1 MLSQPD
7 IRPISLSWARDRARD
22 FLLAAQREDGTWH
35 DFFLPAGESHDWV
48 TAYVAGCLA
57 TTGDAEVA
65 AAARRGWDHLRTA
78 QKPGGGWGYNAS
90 TPADA
95 DSTIWTLRLAEALG
109 EGASP
114 EAVCG
119 YEFLASHVREGEGIA
134 TYAGQSAPRDYVGLP
149 ATVDFG
155 GWVRPHVCVTAAA
168 AGLPGPIGDAAR
180 ASLPAMQ
187 HADGHW
193 PSYWWFDP
201 GYASAEAVDA
211 LGAGEAA
218 DAAAVFARNRINVLL
233 MMVETP
239 AFALAQSV
247 RILARCGQ
255 TVPEAAIARLVARQ
269 APNGSWPASARLRV
283 PHPDRIEPEE
293 AGWRQW
299 TGLSRAPQSLDD
311 LLAMTFTITSLDH
324 RRAFTTATVLRA
336 LDAVA
341 P

>member
-7 IRPISLSWARDRARD
+7 IRPASLAVAREHARD

-35 DFFLPAGESHDWV
+35 DFFLPAGESNDWV
-48 TAYVAGCLA
+48 TAYVAGALA
-57 TTGDAEVA
+57 TTGDAEEE
-65 AAARRGWDHLRTA
+65 AAARRGWNHLRSA
-78 QKPGGGWGYNAS
+78 QKLGGGWGYNAA
-90 TPADA
+90 TPPDA
-95 DSTIWTLRLAEALG
+95 DSTIWALRLAHAIG
-109 EGASP
+109 EGASG
-114 EAVCG
+114 EAAHG
-119 YEFLASHVREGEGIA
+119 YEFLASHVRQGEGIA
-134 TYAGQSAPRDYVGLP
+134 TYASQSAPRDYVGLP
-149 ATVDFG
+149 ATVDFR

-168 AGLPGPIGDAAR
+168 AALPGPVGEAAR

-187 HADGHW
+187 AADGHW

-211 LGAGEAA
+211 LGPGEAA
-218 DAAAVFARNRINVLL
+218 DAAIAFARTRIDVLL
-233 MMVETP
+233 MMDEPP
-239 AFALAQSV
+239 AFALAQCI
-247 RILARCGQ
+247 RILARCGRH
-255 TVPEAAIARLVARQ
+255 VPDAAIAMLATGQ
-269 APNGSWPASARLRV
+269 AGNGSWPASARLRV
-283 PHPDRIEPEE
+283 PRPDRIAPEE

-299 TGLSRAPQSLDD
+299 TGLSQAPQSLDD